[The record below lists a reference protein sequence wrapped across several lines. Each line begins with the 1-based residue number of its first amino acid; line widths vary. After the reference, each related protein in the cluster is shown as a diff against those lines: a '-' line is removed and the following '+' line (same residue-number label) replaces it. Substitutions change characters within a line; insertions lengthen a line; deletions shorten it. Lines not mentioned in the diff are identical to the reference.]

1 MADRLTG
8 IEVFV
13 EAIRLGG
20 LSAAARTLHMS
31 PAMAAK
37 HLTALESRLGTTL
50 VHRTTRRL
58 LLTEAGTAYLDR
70 ATRVLA
76 DLREA
81 EADAAAQSVAI
92 DGLLRVSVPMSFG
105 VLHLAPL
112 VAAFNQRHPG
122 IVIEL
127 GLSDRHVDLVE
138 ERWDMAIRIGR
149 LLDGNLI
156 ARKLADMH
164 LVVCAS
170 PSYLARRGTPTQL
183 SDLAQHDCL
192 GFTLSMLGRHI
203 WRFGLDGTI
212 HQPVRG
218 TLQADNGDVL
228 VEAAAAGLGLVYGPR
243 FIAARALREG
253 RLVEVPLDQPLAQ
266 LGAIHAVTHPSRRPA
281 ARTRA
286 WIEFLAEMLPPM
298 ASAW

>member
-20 LSAAARTLHMS
+20 LSAAARALHMS

-37 HLTALESRLGTTL
+37 HLTALESRLGVTL

-58 LLTEAGTAYLDR
+58 LLTEAGAAYLER
-70 ATRVLA
+70 ANRVLA
-76 DLREA
+76 DLSEA
-81 EADAAAQSVAI
+81 EAEAAAQGATI
-92 DGLLRVSVPMSFG
+92 DGHLRVSVPMSFG
-105 VLHLAPL
+105 VLHVAPL
-112 VAAFNQRHPG
+112 VAAFTRRHPG
-122 IVIEL
+122 ITIEL
-127 GLSDRHVDLVE
+127 GMSDRRVDLVE

-149 LLDGNLI
+149 LLDANLV
-156 ARKLADMH
+156 ARKLADMR
-164 LVVCAS
+164 LVVCGA
-170 PSYLARRGTPTQL
+170 PSYLARRGTPTRIA
-183 SDLAQHDCL
+183 DLADHDCL
-192 GFTLSMLGRHI
+192 GFTLSMPGQGI
-203 WRFGLDGTI
+203 WRFGVDGAI

-218 TLQADNGDVL
+218 TMHADNGDVL
-228 VEAAAAGLGLVYGPR
+228 VEAAAEGLGLVYGPR

-253 RLVEVPLDQPLAQ
+253 RLVEVYLDQPLAQ

-286 WIEFLAEMLPPM
+286 WIEFLAEQLPPL
-298 ASAW
+298 AAAW